1 MHIDMGTIGAEHALP
16 AAPQAID
23 HHQIGLRAPDGTVER
38 QNVYRITNRG
48 GKGVRTMNITQ
59 KTGAL
64 VAIESVNDDNDLVII
79 NRSGITIRVRVADI
93 RVMGRAAQGVRVIN
107 LEKRGDVIASV
118 CCVDTDPDEEHE
130 TDTAEMQAEVIE
142 EAVDDMMED
151 ISDDIIPDDDEELTE
166 DHDDD
171 ETDNG

>member
-1 MHIDMGTIGAEHALP
+1 
-16 AAPQAID
+16 
-23 HHQIGLRAPDGTVER
+23 
-38 QNVYRITNRG
+38 
-48 GKGVRTMNITQ
+48 MNITQ